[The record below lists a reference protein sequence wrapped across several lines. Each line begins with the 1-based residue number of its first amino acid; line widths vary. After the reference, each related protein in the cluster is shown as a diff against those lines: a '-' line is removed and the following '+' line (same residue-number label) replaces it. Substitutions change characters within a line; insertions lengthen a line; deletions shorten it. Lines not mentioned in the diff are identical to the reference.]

1 MISGFQLDVV
11 SAELQIFSGIVQ
23 SIQVSGSE
31 GEMGIRSNH
40 TPILTSIKPGMVQ
53 ILKKNGAKEI
63 IYLSGG
69 ILEVH
74 RNIVMILADSAIRGN
89 NLDEKRVASAKKEAM
104 EIIKQHNCDSDV
116 IEASIKLTKALAQ
129 LRVIDLIK
137 KENIYIKNLT
147 NIVH

>member
-1 MISGFQLDVV
+1 MTLGFQLDVV

-31 GEMGIRSNH
+31 GELGIRPHH
-40 TPILTSIKPGMVQ
+40 TPILTAIKPGMVQ
-53 ILKKNGAKEI
+53 ILKKNGKKEI

-74 RNIVMILADSAIRGN
+74 RNIVMILADSAIRGHD
-89 NLDEKRVASAKKEAM
+89 LDEQRVVSAKKEAM
-104 EIIKQHNCDSDV
+104 EIIKKHDCDSDV
-116 IEASIKLTKALAQ
+116 LEASIKLTKALAQ
-129 LRVIDLIK
+129 LRVIDIIK
-137 KENIYIKNLT
+137 KESIYIKNLT